1 MRELWSGPYKAGRG
15 FTSDEFWNAATRA
28 AGGKALGG
36 FAQRYI
42 DGRETMPWDKWL
54 PLAGWRIVSD
64 SVSEPRL
71 GALLRGDSL
80 GVRVEQLDPQG
91 AGVRAGL
98 EIGDIITA
106 IGGRS
111 TLDPSFGERW
121 REFWGKRPGAVM
133 TLDVRR
139 NTNTIQLDAIV
150 EVTTLIDTH
159 IAPDPEASEKARRV
173 RAGILRGR

>member
-1 MRELWSGPYKAGRG
+1 
-15 FTSDEFWNAATRA
+15 
-28 AGGKALGG
+28 
-36 FAQRYI
+36 
-42 DGRETMPWDKWL
+42 
-54 PLAGWRIVSD
+54 
-64 SVSEPRL
+64 
-71 GALLRGDSL
+71 
-80 GVRVEQLDPQG
+80 VRVEQLDPQG

-139 NTNTIQLDAIV
+139 NTNTLQLDAIV